1 MPFMSTKKSK
11 IQTRV
16 LIAAS
21 LLVASILSS
30 ILISVL
36 SNQKQ
41 SFWIA
46 NRELTPGQQ
55 IAATDI
61 SKVQVNISAISNNYV
76 PADFNPIGSIVI
88 NRIQRTSLIATQ
100 SISSQNEAINSA
112 EVSLTIRA
120 IDLPA
125 TVLAGDR
132 ISIYLLEDAE
142 AGAFPSE
149 PELVLSDIYL
159 GSIERKNSNFGSE
172 AAITIAIGREEI
184 SDVLRSTTYGR
195 LVVVK
200 LNGWKQY
207 SHNHYGDIWQQFWE
221 FCV

>member
-1 MPFMSTKKSK
+1 MSTKKSK

-30 ILISVL
+30 FLISVL

-55 IAATDI
+55 IAASDI

-76 PADFNPIGSIVI
+76 PAGVNPIGSIVI

-100 SISSQNEAINSA
+100 SISSQNETINSA
-112 EVSLTIRA
+112 EVSLTIRS
-120 IDLPA
+120 IDLPG

-184 SDVLRSTTYGR
+184 SDVLRATTYGR

-200 LNGWKQY
+200 LNG
-207 SHNHYGDIWQQFWE
+207 
-221 FCV
+221 

>member
-21 LLVASILSS
+21 LLVASIISS

-41 SFWIA
+41 SYWIA

-76 PADFNPIGSIVI
+76 PTGVNPIGSIVI

-132 ISIYLLEDAE
+132 ISIYLVEDAE

-159 GSIERKNSNFGSE
+159 GSVERKNSNFGSE

-184 SDVLRSTTYGR
+184 SDVLRATTYGR

-200 LNGWKQY
+200 LNGWK
-207 SHNHYGDIWQQFWE
+207 
-221 FCV
+221 

>member
-21 LLVASILSS
+21 LLVASIISS

-41 SFWIA
+41 SYWIA

-76 PADFNPIGSIVI
+76 PAGVNPIGSIVI

-132 ISIYLLEDAE
+132 ISIYLVEDAE
-142 AGAFPSE
+142 AGAFPSD

-159 GSIERKNSNFGSE
+159 GSVERKNSNFGSE

-184 SDVLRSTTYGR
+184 SDVLRATTYGR

-200 LNGWKQY
+200 LNGWK
-207 SHNHYGDIWQQFWE
+207 
-221 FCV
+221 

>member
-1 MPFMSTKKSK
+1 MSTKKSK
-11 IQTRV
+11 IQTRG

-30 ILISVL
+30 VLISVL

-55 IAATDI
+55 IAASDI

-76 PADFNPIGSIVI
+76 PAGVNPIGSIVI

-184 SDVLRSTTYGR
+184 SDVLRATTYGR

-200 LNGWKQY
+200 LNG
-207 SHNHYGDIWQQFWE
+207 
-221 FCV
+221 

>member
-1 MPFMSTKKSK
+1 MSTKKSK

-30 ILISVL
+30 VLISAL

-55 IAATDI
+55 IAASDI

-76 PADFNPIGSIVI
+76 PTGVNPIGSIVI

-142 AGAFPSE
+142 SGAFPSE
-149 PELVLSDIYL
+149 PELILSDIYL

-172 AAITIAIGREEI
+172 VAITIAIGREEI
-184 SDVLRSTTYGR
+184 SDVLRATTYGR
-195 LVVVK
+195 LAVVK
-200 LNGWKQY
+200 LNG
-207 SHNHYGDIWQQFWE
+207 
-221 FCV
+221 

>member
-1 MPFMSTKKSK
+1 MPFMSTTKSK

-16 LIAAS
+16 LSAAA
-21 LLVASILSS
+21 LLGVSILSS
-30 ILISVL
+30 VLISVI

-55 IAATDI
+55 IAASDI
-61 SKVQVNISAISNNYV
+61 SKVQVNISAISNNYLAAEV
-76 PADFNPIGSIVI
+76 NPIGSIVI

-112 EVSLTIRA
+112 EVSLNIRA
-120 IDLPA
+120 IDLP
-125 TVLAGDR
+125 TSVLAGDR

-149 PELVLSDIYL
+149 PELILSDIYL
-159 GSIERKNSNFGSE
+159 GSIERKSSNFGSE
-172 AAITIAIGREEI
+172 VAISIAIGREEI
-184 SDVLRSTTYGR
+184 IEVLRATTYGR

-200 LNGWKQY
+200 LNG
-207 SHNHYGDIWQQFWE
+207 
-221 FCV
+221 

>member
-1 MPFMSTKKSK
+1 MSTKKSK

-16 LIAAS
+16 LVAAS

-30 ILISVL
+30 VLISVL

-55 IAATDI
+55 IAASDI
-61 SKVQVNISAISNNYV
+61 SKVQVNISAISDNYV
-76 PADFNPIGSIVI
+76 PAGVNPIGSIVI

-100 SISSQNEAINSA
+100 SISSQNETINSA

-125 TVLAGDR
+125 SVLAGDR

-184 SDVLRSTTYGR
+184 SDVLRATTYGR

-200 LNGWKQY
+200 LNG
-207 SHNHYGDIWQQFWE
+207 
-221 FCV
+221 

>member
-30 ILISVL
+30 LLISVL

-55 IAATDI
+55 IAASDI

-76 PADFNPIGSIVI
+76 PAGVNPIGSIVI

-100 SISSQNEAINSA
+100 SISSESEAINSA

-142 AGAFPSE
+142 SGSFPSE

-184 SDVLRSTTYGR
+184 SDVLRATTYGR

-200 LNGWKQY
+200 LNG
-207 SHNHYGDIWQQFWE
+207 
-221 FCV
+221 

>member
-1 MPFMSTKKSK
+1 MSTKKSK

-30 ILISVL
+30 VLISVL

-55 IAATDI
+55 IAASDI

-76 PADFNPIGSIVI
+76 PAGVNPIGSIVI

-100 SISSQNEAINSA
+100 SISSQNETINSA

-159 GSIERKNSNFGSE
+159 GSIERKNYNFGSE

-184 SDVLRSTTYGR
+184 SDVLRATTYGR
-195 LVVVK
+195 LVLVK
-200 LNGWKQY
+200 LNG
-207 SHNHYGDIWQQFWE
+207 
-221 FCV
+221 

>member
-55 IAATDI
+55 IAASDI
-61 SKVQVNISAISNNYV
+61 SKVQVNISAISNNYLPTDV
-76 PADFNPIGSIVI
+76 NPIGSIVI

-100 SISSQNEAINSA
+100 SISSQNETINSA

-120 IDLPA
+120 IDLPG

-184 SDVLRSTTYGR
+184 SDVLRATTYGR

-200 LNGWKQY
+200 LNG
-207 SHNHYGDIWQQFWE
+207 
-221 FCV
+221 

>member
-1 MPFMSTKKSK
+1 MSTNKSK
-11 IQTRV
+11 IQGRV
-16 LIAAS
+16 LIAAA
-21 LLVASILSS
+21 LLVASLLSS
-30 ILISVL
+30 VLISVI

-76 PADFNPIGSIVI
+76 AADMNPVGSIVI

-100 SISSQNEAINSA
+100 SISTENETINSA

-120 IDLPA
+120 IDIP
-125 TVLAGDR
+125 TNVLAGDR

-149 PELVLSDIYL
+149 PEVVLSDIYL

-184 SDVLRSTTYGR
+184 SDVLRATTYGR

-200 LNGWKQY
+200 LNG
-207 SHNHYGDIWQQFWE
+207 
-221 FCV
+221 

>member
-1 MPFMSTKKSK
+1 MSTKKSK

-16 LIAAS
+16 LVAAS

-30 ILISVL
+30 VLISVL

-55 IAATDI
+55 IAASDI
-61 SKVQVNISAISNNYV
+61 SKVQVNISAISDNYV
-76 PADFNPIGSIVI
+76 PAGVNPIGSIVI

-125 TVLAGDR
+125 SVLAGDR

-142 AGAFPSE
+142 SGAFPSE

-184 SDVLRSTTYGR
+184 SDVLRATTYGR

-200 LNGWKQY
+200 LNG
-207 SHNHYGDIWQQFWE
+207 
-221 FCV
+221 

>member
-1 MPFMSTKKSK
+1 MPFMPTKKSK

-16 LIAAS
+16 LIAVS

-30 ILISVL
+30 VLISVL

-55 IAATDI
+55 IAASDI

-76 PADFNPIGSIVI
+76 PAGINPIGSIVI

-142 AGAFPSE
+142 SGAFPSE
-149 PELVLSDIYL
+149 PELILSDIYL

-172 AAITIAIGREEI
+172 AAINIAIGREEI
-184 SDVLRSTTYGR
+184 SDVLRATTYGR

-200 LNGWKQY
+200 LNG
-207 SHNHYGDIWQQFWE
+207 
-221 FCV
+221 

>member
-1 MPFMSTKKSK
+1 MPFMSTTKSK
-11 IQTRV
+11 TQTRV
-16 LIAAS
+16 LIAAA
-21 LLVASILSS
+21 LLVVSILSS
-30 ILISVL
+30 VLISVI

-55 IAATDI
+55 IAASDI
-61 SKVQVNISAISNNYV
+61 SKVQVNISAISNNYLAAEV
-76 PADFNPIGSIVI
+76 NPIGSIVI

-112 EVSLTIRA
+112 EVSLNIRA
-120 IDLPA
+120 IDLP
-125 TVLAGDR
+125 TSVLAGDR

-149 PELVLSDIYL
+149 PELILSDIYL
-159 GSIERKNSNFGSE
+159 GSIERKSSNFGSE
-172 AAITIAIGREEI
+172 VAISIAIGREEI
-184 SDVLRSTTYGR
+184 AEVLRATTYGR

-200 LNGWKQY
+200 LNG
-207 SHNHYGDIWQQFWE
+207 
-221 FCV
+221 

>member
-1 MPFMSTKKSK
+1 MPYMSTKKSK

-30 ILISVL
+30 VLISAL

-55 IAATDI
+55 IAASDI
-61 SKVQVNISAISNNYV
+61 SKVQVNISSISNNYV
-76 PADFNPIGSIVI
+76 PTGVNPIGSIVI

-142 AGAFPSE
+142 SGAFPSE
-149 PELVLSDIYL
+149 PELILSDIYL

-172 AAITIAIGREEI
+172 VAITIAIGREEI
-184 SDVLRSTTYGR
+184 SDVLRATTYGR
-195 LVVVK
+195 LAVVK
-200 LNGWKQY
+200 LNG
-207 SHNHYGDIWQQFWE
+207 
-221 FCV
+221 

>member
-1 MPFMSTKKSK
+1 MSTKKSK

-76 PADFNPIGSIVI
+76 PAEVNPIGSIVI

-132 ISIYLLEDAE
+132 ISIYLVEDAE
-142 AGAFPSE
+142 AGAFPSD

-159 GSIERKNSNFGSE
+159 GSVERKNSNFGSE

-184 SDVLRSTTYGR
+184 SDVLRATTYGR

-200 LNGWKQY
+200 LNG
-207 SHNHYGDIWQQFWE
+207 
-221 FCV
+221 

>member
-1 MPFMSTKKSK
+1 MPFMPTKKSK
-11 IQTRV
+11 IQTRL
-16 LIAAS
+16 LIAAT

-30 ILISVL
+30 VLISVL

-55 IAATDI
+55 IAASDI

-76 PADFNPIGSIVI
+76 PAGMNPIGSIVI

-142 AGAFPSE
+142 SGAFPSE
-149 PELVLSDIYL
+149 PELILSDIYL

-172 AAITIAIGREEI
+172 AAINIAIGREEI
-184 SDVLRSTTYGR
+184 SDVLRATTYGR

-200 LNGWKQY
+200 LNG
-207 SHNHYGDIWQQFWE
+207 
-221 FCV
+221 

>member
-30 ILISVL
+30 LLISVL

-55 IAATDI
+55 IAASDI

-76 PADFNPIGSIVI
+76 SAGVNPIGSIVI

-100 SISSQNEAINSA
+100 SISSESEAINSA

-142 AGAFPSE
+142 SGSFPSE

-184 SDVLRSTTYGR
+184 SDVLRATTYGR

-200 LNGWKQY
+200 LNG
-207 SHNHYGDIWQQFWE
+207 
-221 FCV
+221 

>member
-30 ILISVL
+30 VLISII
-36 SNQKQ
+36 SNQKE

-55 IAATDI
+55 IAASDI

-76 PADFNPIGSIVI
+76 ATDINPIGSIVI

-100 SISSQNEAINSA
+100 SISSQNDAINSA

-120 IDLPA
+120 VDLPT

-142 AGAFPSE
+142 SGAFPSE

-184 SDVLRSTTYGR
+184 SDVLRATTYGR

-200 LNGWKQY
+200 LNG
-207 SHNHYGDIWQQFWE
+207 
-221 FCV
+221 

>member
-30 ILISVL
+30 LLISVL

-55 IAATDI
+55 IAASDI

-76 PADFNPIGSIVI
+76 SAGVNPIGSIVI

-100 SISSQNEAINSA
+100 SISSENEAINSA

-142 AGAFPSE
+142 SGSFPSE

-184 SDVLRSTTYGR
+184 SDVLRATTYGR

-200 LNGWKQY
+200 LNG
-207 SHNHYGDIWQQFWE
+207 
-221 FCV
+221 

>member
-1 MPFMSTKKSK
+1 MSTTKSK
-11 IQTRV
+11 TQTRV
-16 LIAAS
+16 LIAAA
-21 LLVASILSS
+21 LLVVSILSS
-30 ILISVL
+30 VLISVI

-55 IAATDI
+55 IAASDI
-61 SKVQVNISAISNNYV
+61 SKVQVNISAISNNYLAAEV
-76 PADFNPIGSIVI
+76 NPIGSIVI

-112 EVSLTIRA
+112 EVSLNIRA
-120 IDLPA
+120 IDLP
-125 TVLAGDR
+125 TSVLAGDR

-149 PELVLSDIYL
+149 PELILSDIYL
-159 GSIERKNSNFGSE
+159 GSIERKSSNFGSE
-172 AAITIAIGREEI
+172 VAISIAIGREEI
-184 SDVLRSTTYGR
+184 IEVLRATTYGR

-200 LNGWKQY
+200 LNG
-207 SHNHYGDIWQQFWE
+207 
-221 FCV
+221 

>member
-1 MPFMSTKKSK
+1 MSIKKSK
-11 IQTRV
+11 IQARV

-30 ILISVL
+30 VLISVL

-55 IAATDI
+55 IAASDI
-61 SKVQVNISAISNNYV
+61 SKVQVNISAISDNYV
-76 PADFNPIGSIVI
+76 PAGVNPIGSIVI

-142 AGAFPSE
+142 SGAFPSE

-159 GSIERKNSNFGSE
+159 GSIERKNSNFGSD

-184 SDVLRSTTYGR
+184 SDVLRATTYGR

-200 LNGWKQY
+200 LNG
-207 SHNHYGDIWQQFWE
+207 
-221 FCV
+221 

>member
-1 MPFMSTKKSK
+1 MTVDNQIKNVRQPRQMPFMSTKKSK
-11 IQTRV
+11 IQARV
-16 LIAAS
+16 LIAAA

-30 ILISVL
+30 VLISIV

-76 PADFNPIGSIVI
+76 SAEVNPVGSIVI
-88 NRIQRTSLIATQ
+88 NRIQRTALIATQ

-120 IDLPA
+120 IDLPV

-142 AGAFPSE
+142 LGAFPSE

-184 SDVLRSTTYGR
+184 SDVLRATTYGR

-200 LNGWKQY
+200 LNG
-207 SHNHYGDIWQQFWE
+207 
-221 FCV
+221 

>member
-1 MPFMSTKKSK
+1 MSTKKSK

-30 ILISVL
+30 FLISVL

-55 IAATDI
+55 IAASDI
-61 SKVQVNISAISNNYV
+61 SKVQVNISAISINYV
-76 PADFNPIGSIVI
+76 PADVNPIGSIVI

-100 SISSQNEAINSA
+100 SISSQNETINSA

-120 IDLPA
+120 IDLPGS
-125 TVLAGDR
+125 VLAGDR

-184 SDVLRSTTYGR
+184 SDVLRATTYGR

-200 LNGWKQY
+200 LNG
-207 SHNHYGDIWQQFWE
+207 
-221 FCV
+221 

>member
-11 IQTRV
+11 IQARV

-30 ILISVL
+30 VLISVL

-55 IAATDI
+55 IAASDI
-61 SKVQVNISAISNNYV
+61 SKVQVNISVISNNYV
-76 PADFNPIGSIVI
+76 PAGVNPIGSIVI

-184 SDVLRSTTYGR
+184 SDVLRATTYGR

-200 LNGWKQY
+200 LNG
-207 SHNHYGDIWQQFWE
+207 
-221 FCV
+221 

>member
-1 MPFMSTKKSK
+1 MSTKKSK

-76 PADFNPIGSIVI
+76 PAGVNPIGSIVI

-132 ISIYLLEDAE
+132 ISIYLVEDAE

-159 GSIERKNSNFGSE
+159 GSVERKNSNFGSE

-184 SDVLRSTTYGR
+184 SDVLRATTYGR

-200 LNGWKQY
+200 LNG
-207 SHNHYGDIWQQFWE
+207 
-221 FCV
+221 

>member
-1 MPFMSTKKSK
+1 MSTKKSK

-21 LLVASILSS
+21 LLVTSILSS
-30 ILISVL
+30 VLISVL

-55 IAATDI
+55 IAASDI
-61 SKVQVNISAISNNYV
+61 SKVQVNISAISKNYV
-76 PADFNPIGSIVI
+76 PAGVNPIGSIVI

-100 SISSQNEAINSA
+100 SISSQNETINSA

-120 IDLPA
+120 IDLPGS
-125 TVLAGDR
+125 VLAGDR

-142 AGAFPSE
+142 VGAFPSE

-184 SDVLRSTTYGR
+184 SDVLRATTYGR

-200 LNGWKQY
+200 LNG
-207 SHNHYGDIWQQFWE
+207 
-221 FCV
+221 

>member
-11 IQTRV
+11 IQTRI

-30 ILISVL
+30 VLISII
-36 SNQKQ
+36 SNQKE

-55 IAATDI
+55 IAASDI
-61 SKVQVNISAISNNYV
+61 SKVEVNISAISNNYV
-76 PADFNPIGSIVI
+76 ATDINPIGSIVI

-120 IDLPA
+120 IDLPT

-142 AGAFPSE
+142 LGAFPSE

-184 SDVLRSTTYGR
+184 SDVLRATTYGR

-200 LNGWKQY
+200 LNG
-207 SHNHYGDIWQQFWE
+207 
-221 FCV
+221 

>member
-16 LIAAS
+16 LIAVS

-30 ILISVL
+30 VLISVL

-55 IAATDI
+55 IAASDI

-76 PADFNPIGSIVI
+76 PVDVNPIGSIVI
-88 NRIQRTSLIATQ
+88 NRIQRTALIATQ
-100 SISSQNEAINSA
+100 SISSQNESINSA

-125 TVLAGDR
+125 SVLAGDR

-142 AGAFPSE
+142 VGAFPSD

-184 SDVLRSTTYGR
+184 SDVLRATTYGR

-200 LNGWKQY
+200 LNG
-207 SHNHYGDIWQQFWE
+207 
-221 FCV
+221 